1 MFGERLKKLRI
12 QKGLSQEELGKRLG
26 VSKQT
31 VSNWEI
37 ENVTPSL
44 DMFENVVRLFDTTPN
59 YLLGYEVYAGLD
71 VNGLDEK
78 EVEHIA
84 EIIADYKRLHK
95 NAE

>member
-12 QKGLSQEELGKRLG
+12 VKGLSQEELGKRLG

-44 DMFENVVRLFDTTPN
+44 DMFEIIARFFGTTPN
-59 YLLGYEVYAGLD
+59 YLLGYETYVGLD
-71 VNGLDEK
+71 VTGLSDNEIMHIMNFIDDLKAHHKKEK
-78 EVEHIA
+78 
-84 EIIADYKRLHK
+84 
-95 NAE
+95 